1 MNTTAKSSPALE
13 PSLKLVQRVLLYKIV
28 ITTLLWAL
36 PFLLAPTNVLQLLMG
51 AVPEPIFN
59 LRLLGWAYV
68 ALITGYIGG
77 LLQARGGVMPLQIIA
92 MGLVS
97 NGGASL
103 LVLGHLVWGTGA
115 DLRGIPAFLTWFSGI
130 ALALITMGLLL
141 AVAQYKRALAS
152 SFRPTLS

>member
-1 MNTTAKSSPALE
+1 MQTSAKSNPAIE
-13 PSLKLVQRVLLYKIV
+13 RSLGLVKQVLLYKIV

-36 PFLLAPTNVLQLLMG
+36 PFLLAPISVLQLLMG

-68 ALITGYIGG
+68 ALITGYAGG
-77 LLQARGGVMPLQIIA
+77 LLQARNGVMPLQIIA

-103 LVLGHLVWGTGA
+103 LVLGHLLWGTGA
-115 DLRGIPAFLTWFSGI
+115 ELRGLPAFLTWFSFI
-130 ALALITMGLLL
+130 ALALITIGLV
-141 AVAQYKRALAS
+141 VAALQYKRAIAQVA
-152 SFRPTLS
+152 